1 MKVKKIEILST
12 EVEFQ
17 KNKFNLFEEILKC
30 INKLGIELDDGDII
44 SISSKF
50 AALSQGRIAKLNRIK
65 PCSET
70 IRIAS
75 EYRIPEQLTELII
88 RESDS
93 VFGGVPG
100 FLLTSKD
107 GLFAPNAGI
116 DRSNIKSGYAIMYP
130 HKPYRLAE
138 QIRIMILL
146 KLGKKVGVILTDSRL
161 LPGKRGTTGISIA
174 SSGFEA
180 LKDERGKK
188 DLFGNFMV
196 VTSISAADNLA
207 SSSQLLMGETNEKR
221 PIVIIKNSGVKIID
235 KVNNPKK
242 LTVEH
247 NECLYLRELENKII

>member
-207 SSSQLLMGETNEKR
+207 SSSQLLMGEKR

>member
-1 MKVKKIEILST
+1 MATKKIEILST
-12 EVEFQ
+12 EVEF
-17 KNKFNLFEEILKC
+17 KKEKFDLFKEILKF
-30 INKLGIELDDGDII
+30 IHKLGVKLDDGDII

-50 AALSQGRIAKLNRIK
+50 AALSQGRIAELSKINPSHQTRK
-65 PCSET
+65 
-70 IRIAS
+70 IAS

-116 DRSNIKSGYAIMYP
+116 DRSNINSGHAIMYP
-130 HKPYRLAE
+130 NKPYRLAE
-138 QIRIMILL
+138 QIRMMILI

-196 VTSISAADNLA
+196 VTSISAADDLA
-207 SSSQLLMGETNEKR
+207 SSSQLLMGETREKR
-221 PIVIIKNSGVKIID
+221 PIVIIKNSGVKIVD

-247 NECLYLRELENKII
+247 SECLYLRDLVNKII